1 MVAISPVRYGI
12 LGAANIARSFIRG
25 MAGSKLATIDAVAS
39 RTIGKAAAFAS
50 EMGIARH
57 HGSYEALLADPAIE
71 AIYIPLPNDM
81 HAEWAIRAAE
91 AGKHVLCEK
100 PLAVGAADAQAMF
113 DAGRINGVHVVE
125 AYPYMSQPQTL
136 RTRALLAEG
145 AIGKIQLAT
154 AAFGFALLSPEGAPL
169 GDPANIRLDP
179 ARGGGGLLDAGTYAM
194 SMLRIAVG
202 ERPARVFAT
211 GRFTAEGVDQ
221 TVVAILEFPSGAI
234 GQLSSTMSTS
244 QHRHAVIV
252 GTTGVIETNYANHA
266 PAGGGLSLRVKRGV
280 PGTIPFETISV
291 EGGDGFGAEGE
302 SFARMIRQGASHW
315 NGASEAE
322 SIDTAM
328 ALEAIAKS
336 ARTGGWVNLPG

>member
-1 MVAISPVRYGI
+1 MVAMSPVRYGI

-25 MAGSKLATIDAVAS
+25 MAGSALATVEAVAS
-39 RTIGKAAAFAS
+39 RSADKAAAFAT

-71 AIYIPLPNDM
+71 AIYVPLPNDM
-81 HAEWAIRAAE
+81 HAEWAIKAAE

-100 PLAVGAADAQAMF
+100 PMAVGAEDARAMF
-113 DAGRINGVHVVE
+113 EAGRAHGVHVVE

-145 AIGKIQLAT
+145 AIGKVQLAT
-154 AAFGFALLSPEGAPL
+154 AAFGFGLLSPDGAAL

-179 ARGGGGLLDAGTYAM
+179 LRGGGGLLDAGTYAM

-202 ERPARVFAT
+202 ERPVRAFAT
-211 GRFTAEGVDQ
+211 GRFTAAGVDQ

-234 GQLSSTMSTS
+234 GQLSSTMSTAF
-244 QHRHAVIV
+244 HRHAVIV
-252 GTTGVIETNYANHA
+252 GSTGVIETNYANHA
-266 PAGGGLSLRVKRGV
+266 PAEGGLSLRIKRGI
-280 PGTIPFETISV
+280 PGSVPFETIEL
-291 EGGDGFGAEGE
+291 EGGDGFRAEGE
-302 SFARMIRQGASHW
+302 SFARMIRDGAALW

-322 SIDTAM
+322 SVDVALG
-328 ALEAIAKS
+328 LEAIAES
-336 ARTGGWVNLPG
+336 ARRGGWVEIAG